1 MNIKKIFIGMKEA
14 IKVIFVAVLISFIG
28 YTYINW
34 FLIPDEKLA
43 IEQLSKIENSIS
55 AHYDEVNHVYN
66 DVEVVNKLQKIAI
79 ELQFD
84 LQKTANIKVALTSL
98 ILLTIVGVLGWWLQY
113 VFTTVE
119 FTNKDDKNSS
129 VLAMALLCAT
139 IIVGVVYYVS
149 KTG

>member
-1 MNIKKIFIGMKEA
+1 MNIKKVFLGIKESA
-14 IKVIFVAVLISFIG
+14 KVICVAIFISFIG

-43 IEQLSKIENSIS
+43 IEQLSQIENSIS
-55 AHYDEVNHVYN
+55 SHYDEVLHIYR
-66 DVEVVNKLQKIAI
+66 DIEIVNKLQKIAVD
-79 ELQFD
+79 LQFD
-84 LQKTANIKVALTSL
+84 LQKTANIKVALTAL
-98 ILLTIVGVLGWWLQY
+98 ILLTITGILAWWLQY

-119 FTNKDDKNSS
+119 FTNKDEKNSS
-129 VLAMALLCAT
+129 VLAMALLCST